1 MAMPNWMPS
10 AASLNPFNWFSSAA
24 PAATPPA
31 APVTPTLPAGTVT
44 PWYSN
49 TNTLGSMG
57 LIGSFFGA
65 ANSAIGTYYNAKSQA
80 SSLAHSAAMAEINAR
95 ISETG
100 AQSALLSG
108 VKEVGRLTL
117 KGGQIKSAQKVALAA
132 NGVQMGEG
140 SAAELVAS
148 TDLMI
153 AIDANQIMAN
163 AVQSAWGHR
172 TQGANYQAEA
182 LTKAAAGSSI
192 SPFGMATGSLLGSA
206 GSVASQWYQFN
217 KLGGTFGGK

>member
-1 MAMPNWMPS
+1 MAW
-10 AASLNPFNWFSSAA
+10 SLNPYNWFSSPAAAPVPAPVPA
-24 PAATPPA
+24 PAA
-31 APVTPTLPAGTVT
+31 GTGT

-49 TNTLGSMG
+49 ANTLGSMG
-57 LIGSFFGA
+57 LVGSFFGSV
-65 ANSAIGTYYNAKSQA
+65 NSAIGTYYNAKSQA

-95 ISETG
+95 ISEIG
-100 AQSALLSG
+100 AQSTLLSG

-117 KGGQIKSAQKVALAA
+117 KGGQLKSAQKVALAA

-153 AIDANQIMAN
+153 AMDANQIMAN

-172 TQGANYQAEA
+172 TQAVNYQAEA
-182 LTKAAAGSSI
+182 MTKSAAGSGI
-192 SPFGMATGSLLGSA
+192 SPFGMATGSLLGNA

-217 KLGGTFGGK
+217 KLGGTFSLGGN